1 MEAEIFFV
9 FLVAIMFLNERMSE
23 DTVFAIGTSLLPL
36 DVLTHLGS
44 IKVAITL
51 SIFSVMV
58 VNAVFMVVIFGY
70 VARVDFK
77 IV

>member
-1 MEAEIFFV
+1 VEAEIFFV

-23 DTVFAIGTSLLPL
+23 DTVFAIGTFLLPL

-44 IKVAITL
+44 IKVTITL
-51 SIFSVMV
+51 SIFSIMV
-58 VNAVFMVVIFGY
+58 VNTMFMVMIFGN
-70 VARVDFK
+70 VARIDFK